1 MTGSWDQTLRFWDM
15 RQLPT
20 QTSLATINL
29 QNKVYC
35 ADVVFPMAV
44 VGLSNRKVKVYKLD
58 GEPKEVSEIETP
70 LKYQMRC
77 LGIFRNKM
85 TNQPTGFAQ
94 GSIEGRVAIQ
104 YVDSASSKDNF
115 TFKCHRSP
123 DLVNGFQEIYP
134 VFSFFTFFI

>member
-1 MTGSWDQTLRFWDM
+1 MTGSWDQSLRFWDM

-20 QTSLATINL
+20 QTALATINL
-29 QNKVYC
+29 GQKIYC
-35 ADVVFPMAV
+35 ADVVYPMAA
-44 VGLSNRKVKVYKLD
+44 VGLANRKVKIYKLD
-58 GEPKEVSEIETP
+58 GEPKEVTEIETP

-77 LGIFRNKM
+77 CAIFRNKI

-104 YVDSASSKDNF
+104 YVEPSSSKDNF

-123 DLVNGFQEIYP
+123 ELVNGFQEIYP
-134 VFSFFTFFI
+134 VCFLLTSS